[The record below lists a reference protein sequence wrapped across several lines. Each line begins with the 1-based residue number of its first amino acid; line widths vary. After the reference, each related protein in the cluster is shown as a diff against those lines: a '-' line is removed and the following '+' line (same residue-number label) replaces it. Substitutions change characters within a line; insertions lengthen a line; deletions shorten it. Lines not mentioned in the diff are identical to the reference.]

1 LYSSV
6 SFWRAN
12 RNKGEHVELFV
23 TKNSPYARIVRVVT
37 YELGIEESVT
47 FSHAKTRKADSPYYT
62 INPSGRVPY
71 LVPDD
76 GIGIEGTDTICK
88 YLCAASKSSLWSY
101 PNGDDGWTL
110 RRLHSLAHSSLEGLS
125 VWLRETHRPK
135 NEQSPT
141 IIEHER
147 ARAFRLLGGWE
158 RIITDPLMSG
168 ELNRAQVTLFC
179 ALSIEKFLPE
189 FEWRNAHPALHA
201 YMNRQAKRS
210 SFIKTDETNF

>member
-1 LYSSV
+1 M
-6 SFWRAN
+6 
-12 RNKGEHVELFV
+12 ELFV

-147 ARAFRLLGGWE
+147 ARAFRLLGEWE